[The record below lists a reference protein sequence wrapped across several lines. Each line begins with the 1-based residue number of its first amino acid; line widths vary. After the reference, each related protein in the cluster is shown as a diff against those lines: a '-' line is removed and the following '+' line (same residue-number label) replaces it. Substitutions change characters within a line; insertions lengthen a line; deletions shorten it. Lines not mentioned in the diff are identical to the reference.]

1 MPRVVYK
8 NKVLNIDRDGNESDH
23 DFHIRKWFIL
33 KNIPSKILCDMVVT
47 DSISVTLIALSKIY
61 LMRIRYGCAYDEDTL
76 QKIME
81 SEKNLYI
88 Y

>member
-8 NKVLNIDRDGNESDH
+8 NKVLNIDRDVNESEH

-33 KNIPSKILCDMVVT
+33 KNIPSKTLCVT
-47 DSISVTLIALSKIY
+47 DSIPITLIALSKIY

-81 SEKNLYI
+81 SEKKLYI

>member
-8 NKVLNIDRDGNESDH
+8 NKVLNIDRDVNESEH

-33 KNIPSKILCDMVVT
+33 KNIQSKTLCVT
-47 DSISVTLIALSKIY
+47 DSIPITLIALSKIY

-81 SEKNLYI
+81 SEKKLYI